1 MQTIN
6 NYCYF
11 ITLHLFHLNIYIHSL
26 YSMAEIMQY
35 PINGLFNLLILYF
48 VEINQSCME
57 DWTILAQNFDYL
69 FTVACVCVVMWIMW

>member
-1 MQTIN
+1 
-6 NYCYF
+6 
-11 ITLHLFHLNIYIHSL
+11 
-26 YSMAEIMQY
+26 MAEIMQY